1 MMDHYKMVV
10 QKVMD
15 ELENAAQERGKHSA
29 RKKPSDKIAPEGEG
43 DLTGALAHKT
53 HVVLGQRIGAV
64 DGSEKVTG
72 SAIYTVDMYLHNM
85 LYGKILRSPHPH
97 AKILKIDTSRAE
109 KFPGVKAVLTGK
121 DTIGA
126 KNGIWR
132 RYADLCDEEILCRK
146 RVRFIGDP
154 VAAVAA
160 IDEECAEE
168 ALKLID
174 VEYEI
179 LPAVLEPRKA
189 IEEGALLI
197 HNQADMNMNVTRHL
211 EWGNVDAAFDQC
223 YHIRE
228 DHFYCQSQFHACMET
243 HASVASWGYDG
254 RLTLWTSCQSQYY
267 IQILLAG
274 MLGLKESD
282 VRVIRPH
289 TGGGFGG
296 KLSLDSTQFCSA
308 LLSMKCCRPVKI
320 VMTREEDFIA
330 TRRRT
335 PMDYSIKLGAK
346 KDGTLLAKEVK
357 VITEGG
363 AYTGMGAT
371 ALYLTG
377 FFSSFPYKYPNYRYD
392 GVRTYTNTEATSA
405 MRGFG
410 APQAMFCG
418 ESQIDMMAEDLGMD
432 PIEIR
437 RKNGMT
443 SNYRVPGQAIIQ
455 SCGLQECIDAID
467 KYIKKRGKLPANHGI
482 GVAAYGFMSGGIFNW
497 IDTPYA
503 FSAAIV
509 KINID
514 GKVDLFTGAV
524 DTGQGANTT
533 LCMICA
539 EELGIHVEDIR
550 LHTGDTAVCP
560 VDLGN
565 WGSRTTLMN
574 GNAVKMAA
582 ADAKK
587 QLLHFA
593 IARLK
598 PNVIYDLDI
607 KNHWVHLVSRPERGV
622 SYFDVV
628 QDAIKGAEGQNI
640 IGRGH
645 YTPHRKGMISPAYS
659 FGVQAV
665 EVKVDTDT
673 GKVELVHAATA
684 HESGTVVNPIGLE
697 GQLDGAFHMAAGY
710 ALTEEV
716 KIKDGRILNPN
727 FRDYKLL
734 LAPDMPDNEVLE
746 IDTYEPEGP
755 FGAKEAGEGLTNP
768 TAGAIG
774 NAVYNAVGV
783 RITELP
789 ITPEKVLRALEG
801 KATENRDND
810 QIIVA

>member
-1 MMDHYKMVV
+1 MLDHYNKVIG
-10 QKVMD
+10 KVMD
-15 ELENAAQERGKHSA
+15 ELENDVQESSGQILIDTDA
-29 RKKPSDKIAPEGEG
+29 ENQAEDEGE
-43 DLTGALAHKT
+43 LTGSLAHNT
-53 HVVLGQRIGAV
+53 HTVLGKRISAV
-64 DGSEKVTG
+64 DGTEKVTG
-72 SAIYTVDMYLHNM
+72 AALYTVDMHLHNM

-97 AKILKIDTSRAE
+97 ARIVAIDTSRAE
-109 KFPGVKAVLTGK
+109 NYPGVKAVVTAK

-132 RYADLCDEEILCRK
+132 RYANLCDEEILCSD
-146 RVRFIGDP
+146 RVRYIGDS

-160 IDEECAEE
+160 VSEDCAEE

-174 VEYEI
+174 VHYEI
-179 LPAVLEPRKA
+179 LPAVIDPREA
-189 IEEGALLI
+189 IKKGTISLHDHAGR
-197 HNQADMNMNVTRHL
+197 NVNITRHL
-211 EWGNVDAAFDQC
+211 EWGDVDKAFDKC

-228 DHFYCQSQFHACMET
+228 DRFYCSSQFHACMET
-243 HASVASWGYDG
+243 HASVANWGHDG
-254 RLTLWTSCQSQYY
+254 RLTLYTSCQSQYY

-296 KLSLDSTQFCSA
+296 KLSLDSTQFCSS
-308 LLSMKCCRPVKI
+308 LLSMKCGRPVKI

-335 PMDYSIKLGAK
+335 PMDYYIKLGAK
-346 KDGTLLAKEVK
+346 RDGTLLAKEVK

-392 GVRTYTNTEATSA
+392 GLRTYTNTEGTSA

-418 ESQIDMMAEDLGMD
+418 ESQIDMIAEDLGID
-432 PIEIR
+432 SIEIR

-455 SCGLQECIDAID
+455 SCGLQECINAID
-467 KYIKKRGKLPANHGI
+467 KYIRKRGKLPENHGI
-482 GVAAYGFMSGGIFNW
+482 GIAAYGFMSGGIFNW

-503 FSAAIV
+503 FSAAII

-539 EELGIHVEDIR
+539 EELGIHVSDIR

-582 ADAKK
+582 ADAKR

-593 IARLK
+593 IARLQ

-607 KNHWVHLVSRPERGV
+607 KDHWVHLVSRPERGI
-622 SYFDVV
+622 SYFEVV
-628 QDAIKGAEGQNI
+628 QDAIKGSEGQNI

-665 EVKVDTDT
+665 EVKVDTET
-673 GKVELVHAATA
+673 GKVELVNAATA
-684 HESGTVVNPIGLE
+684 HESGTVINPIGLE

-716 KIKDGRILNPN
+716 KMKDGKILNPN

-734 LAPDMPDNEVLE
+734 LAPDMPETEVLE

-789 ITPEKVLRALEG
+789 ITPEKVLRALEE
-801 KATENRDND
+801 KAAATKDDDR
-810 QIIVA
+810 QIVA